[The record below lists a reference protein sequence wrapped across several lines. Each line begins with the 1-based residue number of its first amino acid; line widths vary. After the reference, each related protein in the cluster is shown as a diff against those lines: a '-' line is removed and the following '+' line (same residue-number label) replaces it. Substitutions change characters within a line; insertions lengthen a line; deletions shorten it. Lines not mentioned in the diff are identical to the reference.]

1 MDVQTQLLAL
11 YHLQQL
17 DSALEAL
24 KKQYNALDPGRVE
37 QTAFSTAKTAQ
48 EEAEA
53 ALHATGVALHDSEL
67 EQKSVEA
74 KTADFEKKLYGGT
87 IRVPKELQA
96 MQEEVEM
103 LKRQRGRLDEKIL
116 TLMDELEAQRVRE
129 AETRQARTASE
140 EALKTK
146 QAAYKKEANTL
157 VAQARELQ
165 AQRAEA
171 VKPIPPALLKR
182 YDSLRAS
189 KAGVAVAPLEDGNA
203 CGGCKLG
210 LPSSL
215 VERAQ
220 EGRGIEVC
228 DNCGR
233 ILVAP
238 DTWERHKEEQRA

>member
-17 DSALEAL
+17 DSALTAL

-37 QTAFSTAKTAQ
+37 QATADAATKAHQ
-48 EEAEA
+48 EAEA
-53 ALHATGVALHDSEL
+53 ALHATSAALHDAEL

-74 KTADFEKKLYGGT
+74 KTADFEKKLYSGT

-96 MQEEVEM
+96 MQEEIEM

-116 TLMDELEAQRVRE
+116 ALMDELEAQRARE
-129 AETRQARTASE
+129 AETRQARASAS

-146 QAAYKKEANTL
+146 QAAYKQAANTL

-171 VKPIPPALLKR
+171 VKPVPPALLKR

-215 VERAQ
+215 VVLTQ
-220 EGRGIEVC
+220 EGKNIVVC

-238 DTWERHKEEQRA
+238 DVWERHKEEQRA

>member
-1 MDVQTQLLAL
+1 MDVQTQLLTL

-17 DSALEAL
+17 DSALMAL
-24 KKQYNALDPGRVE
+24 KKQYNALDPGRAE
-37 QTAFSTAKTAQ
+37 QRAADAAIKAHQ
-48 EEAEA
+48 EAEA
-53 ALHATGVALHDSEL
+53 ALHATSAALHDSEL

-74 KTADFEKKLYGGT
+74 KTADFEKKLYSGT
-87 IRVPKELQA
+87 IHVPKELQA
-96 MQEEVEM
+96 MQEEIEM

-116 TLMDELEAQRVRE
+116 ALMDELEAQRARE
-129 AETRQARTASE
+129 AETRQARAAAE

-146 QAAYKKEANTL
+146 QAAYKQAANTL

-215 VERAQ
+215 VERVQ
-220 EGRGIEVC
+220 EGRSLEVC

-233 ILVAP
+233 IL
-238 DTWERHKEEQRA
+238 